1 MKEIN
6 PIAAQ
11 IANSPSAKL
20 AAKLAS
26 SPAAKAAMQM
36 TNNPMVKAATQ
47 MANNPMVKAATRIS
61 RIAQPYAEA
70 LQKFSHIEWVGKI
83 PMNWELARMKNVGE
97 YINGYAFKPDDWS
110 NYGLPIIR
118 IQDLTGSS
126 ENPNYYDGVLDDKYK
141 VLSGDILVSWAAT
154 LDAFTWTKHTGWL
167 NQHIFKAIPNTN
179 KIEKKF
185 FIFLAKEAMQHMN
198 NDNKHGIVM
207 QHVTLGMF
215 NNFKV
220 PLPPLSEQQA
230 IADYL
235 DEECARIDGIVTTQ
249 RQIIERLKEYKKSV
263 ITEAVTCGLNPDTP
277 MKDSGIDWIGKIPKH
292 WEICRMR
299 TLGKFTSSGI
309 DKKINPEEPL
319 VRIINYTDVYGNKTC
334 TLENKDYM
342 TVSAPASKIKE
353 NLVQK
358 GDLIFTPSSETIEDI
373 GLSALVNTNLEHT
386 AFSYHVLRFAF
397 SKDFYHQYKKYLCNN
412 HYVLNYFS
420 ANAKGTVRQTLD
432 RDDFKSCQV
441 IVPPLLEQQAIA
453 DYLDKECA
461 HIDTIIE
468 KRERMI
474 ELMTEY
480 KKSLIYE
487 CVTGKKEIVDVVE

>member
-207 QHVTLGMF
+207 QHVTLGVF

-235 DEECARIDGIVTTQ
+235 DGECARIDSIVEKQ

-263 ITEAVTCGLNPDTP
+263 ITEAVTRGLNPDAP
-277 MKDSGIDWIGKIPKH
+277 MKDSGIEWIGKIPEH
-292 WEICRMR
+292 WEVKKLKYICSQRNEKS
-299 TLGKFTSSGI
+299 TENNLKYIG
-309 DKKINPEEPL
+309 
-319 VRIINYTDVYGNKTC
+319 
-334 TLENKDYM
+334 LENIISFSNKYIDTNIDIEQNSTNNICKKNDILFGKLRPYLAKC
-342 TVSAPASKIKE
+342 VISDFDGLCSGE
-353 NLVQK
+353 FLVLHQCDGSVPYYHYLMLSNWFLDVVNSSTYGTK
-358 GDLIFTPSSETIEDI
+358 MPRANWTFIGGLFIPVPS
-373 GLSALVNTNLEHT
+373 
-386 AFSYHVLRFAF
+386 Y
-397 SKDFYHQYKKYLCNN
+397 Q
-412 HYVLNYFS
+412 
-420 ANAKGTVRQTLD
+420 
-432 RDDFKSCQV
+432 
-441 IVPPLLEQQAIA
+441 EQQEIA
-453 DYLDKECA
+453 DYLYQKCTEVDS
-461 HIDTIIE
+461 IIE